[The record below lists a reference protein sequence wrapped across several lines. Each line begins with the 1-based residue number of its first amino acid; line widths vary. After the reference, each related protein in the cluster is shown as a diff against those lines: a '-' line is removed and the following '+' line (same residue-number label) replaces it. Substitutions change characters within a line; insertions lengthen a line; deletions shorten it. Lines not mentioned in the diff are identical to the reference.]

1 MSDKLGGILIVLI
14 ILIGSHWLFF
24 TFEGALIKWMGISF
38 GLLCLVSYFAV
49 DMLYKEEV
57 TREYIGTSFMKKE
70 DYFTKEYFEIF
81 KVRFKKLVV
90 VLLALSGLWFW
101 LDYFNLLN

>member
-1 MSDKLGGILIVLI
+1 MKRFG
-14 ILIGSHWLFF
+14 LIGKTLDYSFSKTFF
-24 TFEGALIKWMGISF
+24 
-38 GLLCLVSYFAV
+38 
-49 DMLYKEEV
+49 
-57 TREYIGTSFMKKE
+57 E